1 MLDTLISMSQPLL
14 LVAHV
19 LMAVGLI
26 ALVLLQQGKGADSG
40 AAFGSG
46 ASATMFGARGSA
58 SFLSR
63 ATSVLATV
71 FFANSLLLAHL
82 AGRQLEPTTLFD
94 EVQVSAPAAQA
105 PLSDIPAAPPMDAG
119 APQSDVPQVAP

>member
-1 MLDTLISMSQPLL
+1 MVYTLI

-19 LMAVGLI
+19 VVAVALI
-26 ALVLLQQGKGADSG
+26 ALVLLQQGKGADAG

-63 ATSVLATV
+63 TTAALATV
-71 FFANSLLLAHL
+71 FFLTSLTLAYFSTQSSTPQSVVERIQ
-82 AGRQLEPTTLFD
+82 AEKPAEPPR
-94 EVQVSAPAAQA
+94 SSGP
-105 PLSDIPAAPPMDAG
+105 
-119 APQSDVPQVAP
+119 SDVPQLPKP